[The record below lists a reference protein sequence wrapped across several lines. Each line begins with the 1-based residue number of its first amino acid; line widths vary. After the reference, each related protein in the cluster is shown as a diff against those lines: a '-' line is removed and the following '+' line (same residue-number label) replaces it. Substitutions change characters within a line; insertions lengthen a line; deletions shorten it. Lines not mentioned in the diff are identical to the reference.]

1 MPLAFFKKCLPIAL
15 LLLLSGNMLSLFAQ
29 NRASIFGVESN
40 MMGGKIFKHTKKFTG
55 PSPDFSGGMEV
66 NLLWKTR
73 GKADWQ
79 WRRNL
84 PTVGLGLCYTYYDQE
99 NYGQSIGLY
108 PNLEWPIYAKNN
120 WEWTVRMGMGLG
132 YISKQNRPYAP
143 YWDTLNNAIGAR
155 INNFSL
161 CSSELRY
168 RINQQWDIQA
178 GLSFT
183 HMSSAKFR
191 LPNLGINLLGGHVG
205 IRYFTQKRGD
215 RRMIQMTVPKLKNR
229 WLLQARQG
237 IALTTGESIGSA
249 ATPVFIGSLSMSKR
263 YWGKNKIVSGVDYG
277 YHQSVYDFMRI
288 QAINPGQER
297 ASAWNLGL
305 FVGHEFLY
313 GRVGLYM
320 QLGAYVKQTILP
332 KAPIYQ
338 RLGMNWYIRQQ
349 EKGLVKEFYIS
360 TLLKTHYAAAEFAEL
375 GVGIGL

>member
-1 MPLAFFKKCLPIAL
+1 MPLAIFKNFFLAAL
-15 LLLLSGNMLSLFAQ
+15 LFLLLGMAAPLWAQ
-29 NRASIFGVESN
+29 NKPSIFGVEANSI
-40 MMGGKIFKHTKKFTG
+40 GGKIFKHTKKFTG
-55 PSPDFSGGMEV
+55 PSPSFSGGLDV
-66 NLLWKTR
+66 NLLWKTN
-73 GKADWQ
+73 GKADWN

-84 PTVGLGLCYTYYDQE
+84 PTVGLGFCYTIYDKE

-108 PNLEWPIYAKNN
+108 PNLELALFKKSN
-120 WEWTVRMGMGLG
+120 WEWTIRFGMGLG
-132 YISKQNRPYAP
+132 YVSKQNRPYAP

-161 CSSELRY
+161 FSSDLRY
-168 RINQQWDIQA
+168 RINQQWDVQA
-178 GLSFT
+178 GISFT

-205 IRYFTQKRGD
+205 VRYFTQKRND
-215 RRMIQMTVPKLKNR
+215 AARIPIDVPKLKNR

-237 IALTTGESIGSA
+237 MALTTGESIGSA
-249 ATPVFIGSLSMSKR
+249 ATPVWTSAISISKR
-263 YWGKNKIVSGVDYG
+263 YWGKNKIVSGIDYG
-277 YHQSVYDFMRI
+277 YHQSVYDFMRL
-288 QAINPGQER
+288 QGINPGQER

-338 RLGMNWYIRQQ
+338 RIGMNWYLRQQ
-349 EKGLVKEFYIS
+349 ENGLLKELYIS
-360 TLLKTHYAAAEFAEL
+360 TLLKTHYATAEFAEL
-375 GVGIGL
+375 GIGIGL